1 MSGYIRPIS
10 PLLLP
15 GSNSLSAILHM
26 PLQIASSESPV
37 VSLSAS
43 SVTSYWVTYEP
54 DSLCATD
61 RTYYVL
67 PTRHFPGLIFRFNDV
82 TILHQ
87 NFSGGCIMKSCEWIT
102 HRNVRILYMKIASQ
116 TTEELR

>member
-67 PTRHFPGLIFRFNDV
+67 PTDVYFFIDKKGMSLHNIRQQYLININDV
-82 TILHQ
+82 SHYYV
-87 NFSGGCIMKSCEWIT
+87 K
-102 HRNVRILYMKIASQ
+102 A
-116 TTEELR
+116 